1 MGEKK
6 LMKGNEA
13 LAEGAV
19 RAGCRFFAGYPITPQ
34 NEVPEYMSWRL
45 PEVGGAFIQAESEV
59 SAINM
64 IYGAAGTG
72 TRCMTSSSSPGI
84 SLKQEGL
91 SYCAG
96 ADLPLLIANMM
107 RGGPGLGN
115 IAGCQG
121 DYWQATRGGGH
132 GDYRLYVVAPNSVNE
147 LANLP
152 RKCYEVA
159 FKYRIPSMILADG
172 TIGQMMESVEYKDEP
187 IDVTKLEKP
196 EWAIGTNLEHRAKRR
211 ITSYDLTE
219 GGLEIMVKERM
230 QRYKAIEENEVMY
243 EEKYTDDADIVIV
256 AFGTPSRVSTAAIKM
271 LREKDIK
278 VGLLRP
284 ITLWP
289 FPYKQI
295 QQLANRVKKFVSVE
309 TSMGQMVEDVKLAL
323 DGKAETHLYCK
334 VGAAVLTAEE
344 VAAALEEIH
353 NGSTKYAAVK

>member
-1 MGEKK
+1 
-6 LMKGNEA
+6 
-13 LAEGAV
+13 
-19 RAGCRFFAGYPITPQ
+19 
-34 NEVPEYMSWRL
+34 
-45 PEVGGAFIQAESEV
+45 
-59 SAINM
+59 
-64 IYGAAGTG
+64 
-72 TRCMTSSSSPGI
+72 
-84 SLKQEGL
+84 
-91 SYCAG
+91 
-96 ADLPLLIANMM
+96 
-107 RGGPGLGN
+107 
-115 IAGCQG
+115 
-121 DYWQATRGGGH
+121 
-132 GDYRLYVVAPNSVNE
+132 
-147 LANLP
+147 
-152 RKCYEVA
+152 
-159 FKYRIPSMILADG
+159 
-172 TIGQMMESVEYKDEP
+172 MEPVEYKDEP

-271 LREKDIK
+271 LREKGIK

-353 NGSTKYAAVK
+353 NGSTK